1 MSAIK
6 IFYVEDEIFLSKII
20 KESLESRG
28 YEVCLVRDGRFAEE
42 EFLAFEPDICVLD
55 IMLPNKDGFEIGQM
69 IKAANPAIPILYLT
83 AKDQTDDVLKG
94 FKIGAN
100 DYIRK
105 PCSIEEL
112 IVRIENLLLLT
123 SKKTATE
130 ATNNYEIRIGDFT
143 FFTHKYS
150 MQHLDGENI
159 SLSHK
164 EVELLKLFAHNI
176 NQTINRQDILDQ
188 VWGDDSFFNSR
199 TLDVYITKLRG
210 YLKKDKHIKI
220 ITLRGVGYH
229 FLVEKANS

>member
-42 EFLAFEPDICVLD
+42 EFIAFKPDICVLD
-55 IMLPNKDGFEIGQM
+55 VMLPNKDGFEIGQD
-69 IKAANPAIPILYLT
+69 IKVSNPDIPILYLT
-83 AKDQTDDVLKG
+83 AKDQTADVLRG
-94 FKIGAN
+94 FKVGAN

-112 IVRIENLLLLT
+112 IIRIENLLILT
-123 SKKTATE
+123 SKKTLTE
-130 ATNNYEIRIGDFT
+130 ATDSYEMRIGNFT

-150 MQHLDGENI
+150 MKHLDGESI

-164 EVELLKLFAHNI
+164 EVELLKLFAKNI
-176 NQTINRQDILDQ
+176 NKTIHRQDILDQ
-188 VWGDDSFFNSR
+188 VWGNDSFFNSR
-199 TLDVYITKLRG
+199 TLDVYITKLRS
-210 YLKKDKHIKI
+210 YFKKDKNIKI
-220 ITLRGVGYH
+220 ITLRSVGYH
-229 FLVEKANS
+229 FLVESANS